1 MFGILKQHEIEQLLS
16 QQVVG
21 RIGCH
26 GHATTYVV
34 PISYAY
40 DGDFIYCHANDGM
53 KIDIM
58 RQNPDVCFQVDDMRN
73 MANWKS
79 VITWGKFEEL
89 KDHEGR
95 NLALRILNER
105 NMPAI
110 TSATTHLSPQWPFPA
125 DEAEL
130 KQGILFRIHLHKKTG
145 RFETYSASHYTS

>member
-1 MFGILKQHEIEQLLS
+1 MFGILEQDQIEQLLS
-16 QQVVG
+16 EQVIG

-26 GHATTYVV
+26 SEGTTYVV

-58 RQNPDVCFQVDDMRN
+58 RKNPDVCFQVDDMRN

-79 VITWGKFEEL
+79 VIAWGQFEEL
-89 KDHEGR
+89 IDKNGR
-95 NLALRILNER
+95 NSALRILNER
-105 NMPAI
+105 TLPAI
-110 TSATTHLSPQWPFPA
+110 TSATTHLTPQWPFAA

-130 KQGILFRIHLHKKTG
+130 AHGILFRIRLHKKTG
-145 RFETYSASHYTS
+145 RFEKFSASHYTS